1 MRYGLKLATAAA
13 IAVASLAMARGDATA
28 AEPYRLGYITDFSGP
43 FVETFKPVF
52 QGFELYLKK
61 VNDMGGINGHPVEIV
76 TRDDKLNAQNAA
88 THAREL
94 ITGENVNS
102 LWAMSMSST
111 LPAVYNLSKRYKVP
125 AISSVSAINMTLPP
139 AEDYAY
145 STGNPF
151 EVAGEVSGK
160 LAAQIAPNK
169 GTLVCVTIES
179 AGGFAGCGHSEAAA
193 KAAGF
198 QVEKVFFAPR
208 AVEFG
213 PLGQKIADAKPSVVV
228 THLPAG
234 LAEGIMI
241 NTRAAGFKGP
251 IMFNNVS
258 INEANMLKAMQ
269 TAGYDQEVYTFTRYT
284 LAHEDHPAIND
295 IRKAAEKYGMSASQ
309 VAVNHVIGW
318 VQGMLAEAALKK
330 CGWPCPGEKLDEALR
345 GISVDTG
352 GLTGGPIAYTADDHQ
367 GTSWWKLYKYEP
379 AAGKFKAVSG
389 WVEAPSKLQYTVEKK

>member
-1 MRYGLKLATAAA
+1 MKYGLRISTAAVLA
-13 IAVASLAMARGDATA
+13 IAALGGFEARA

-43 FVETFKPVF
+43 FVDTFKPVF
-52 QGFELYLKK
+52 QGFELYMKK
-61 VNDMGGINGHPVEIV
+61 VNAAGGINGHPVEIV

-94 ITGENVNS
+94 ITGEKVNS

-111 LPAVYNLSKRYKVP
+111 LPAVYALSKRMKVP
-125 AISSVSAINMTLPP
+125 AISSVSAIHMTLPP
-139 AEDYAY
+139 AEEYAY

-160 LAAQIAPNK
+160 LAAGIAPNK

-179 AGGFAGCGHSEAAA
+179 AGGFAGCGHTEASA

-208 AVEFG
+208 AIEFG
-213 PLGQKIADAKPSVVV
+213 PLGQKIADAKPAVVV

-234 LAEGIMI
+234 LAEGILI
-241 NTRAAGFKGP
+241 NTRAAGYKGP
-251 IMFNNVS
+251 VLLNNVS
-258 INEANMLKAMQ
+258 INEANMLKAME
-269 TAGYDQEVYTFTRYT
+269 TAGYDREVYTFTRYT
-284 LAHEDHPAIND
+284 LAHEDHPAIEE
-295 IRKAAEKYGMSASQ
+295 IRKTAEKLGMKGSD

-330 CGWPCPGEKLDEALR
+330 CGWPCSGENLDKALT
-345 GISVDTG
+345 GISVNTG
-352 GLTGGPIAYTADDHQ
+352 GLTGGPIAYTAEDHQ

-379 AAGKFKAVSG
+379 AAGKFKAVSD
-389 WVEAPSKLQYTVEKK
+389 WVEAPSKLQYTVEKR

>member
-1 MRYGLKLATAAA
+1 MSYRLKIATIAALAITALGFEAK
-13 IAVASLAMARGDATA
+13 A

-52 QGFELYLKK
+52 HGFELYMKK
-61 VNDMGGINGHPVEIV
+61 LNESGGINGHAVEIV

-94 ITGENVNS
+94 ITGEKVNS

-111 LPAVYNLSKRYKVP
+111 LPAVYNLSKRFKVP

-139 AEDYAY
+139 AEEYAY

-151 EVAGEVSGK
+151 EVAGEIGGK

-169 GTLVCVTIES
+169 GMLVCVTIES
-179 AGGFAGCGHSEAAA
+179 AGGFAGCGHTEAAA
-193 KAAGF
+193 KAEGF

-213 PLGQKIADAKPSVVV
+213 PLGQKIADTKPAVVV

-234 LAEGIMI
+234 LAEGILI
-241 NTRAAGFKGP
+241 STRAAAYKGP
-251 IMFNNVS
+251 VMFNNVS
-258 INEANMLKAMQ
+258 INEANMLKAMEK
-269 TAGYDQEVYTFTRYT
+269 AGYDQEVYTFTRYT
-284 LAHEDHPAIND
+284 LAHEDHPAINE
-295 IRKAAEKYGMSASQ
+295 IRKTAEKFGMSASG

-330 CGWPCPGEKLDEALR
+330 CGWPCSGEDLDKALV

-352 GLTGGPIAYTADDHQ
+352 GLTGGPIAYTTDDHQ
-367 GTSWWKLYKYEP
+367 GTSWWKLYKYES
-379 AAGKFKAVSG
+379 AGGKFKAVSD
-389 WVEAPSKLQYTVEKK
+389 WVEAPSKLQYTIEKK